1 MTLEG
6 SKKVLKIFGVLG
18 IIGGILIL
26 ILGVAALA
34 GGSVLTTGADEEEVQ
49 LGLMA
54 VISGIILVISGIVSL
69 FEGIFSVRASKDITK
84 IGPAWFFALLGIISA
99 VAGVGSALSQNGNI
113 SGSIGTLV
121 INGVVFIAANTIR
134 KINKMNKK
142 NGVSSE
148 PVA

>member
-6 SKKVLKIFGVLG
+6 SKKVLKIFGILG
-18 IIGGILIL
+18 IIGGILVL